1 MKHFIIYLIIINVVT
16 FCLYGADKRRARRKM
31 WRVPEAVLLLFG
43 LLGGSIG
50 AGLAMHFLRHKTQHK
65 KFTIGV
71 PLIFILHVAVA
82 VFLYVK

>member
-71 PLIFILHVAVA
+71 PLIFILQVGTAI
-82 VFLYVK
+82 FFYIK